1 MEQERIGEMGGA
13 SGKLTKG
20 MFSYLQPSVFSTV
33 LWLVF
38 IFESDQVFDL
48 FDQVVCL
55 EWSCFDCVDQ
65 RKMSWKFNESK
76 TPQF

>member
-1 MEQERIGEMGGA
+1 MEQERKGEMGGV

-20 MFSYLQPSVFSTV
+20 MFSYLQPSVFSTI

-48 FDQVVCL
+48 FDQVVL
-55 EWSCFDCVDQ
+55 L
-65 RKMSWKFNESK
+65 
-76 TPQF
+76 